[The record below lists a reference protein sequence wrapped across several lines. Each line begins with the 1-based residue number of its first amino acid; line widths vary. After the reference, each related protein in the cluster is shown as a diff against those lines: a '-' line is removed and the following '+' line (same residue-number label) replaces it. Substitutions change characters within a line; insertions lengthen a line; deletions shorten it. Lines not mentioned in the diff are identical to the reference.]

1 MSDQELKTWIPKM
14 GDRLALKQ
22 FCIFCKK
29 QEECVPDKKK
39 GLMDTLRKK
48 LKLKTN
54 KRPKLQNSSPDESEE
69 EILPQLGRK
78 EKLMGNKN
86 ALKAKRKIELGWQH
100 NDGKGYVE
108 VRTKQGGGTRK
119 FSVSK
124 DAVKNDILEEAKARF
139 FPDGLSTKGR
149 IENFDLDIRKN
160 YQGDLIE
167 ENVTVEEY
175 YKLTGFALLRFYMFS
190 TTKEPDG
197 DNVAKS
203 HAEDNQLAINVEE
216 NDLPTEETHDTEEE
230 APKEEPEVQA
240 QAMYIPDQDTN
251 LTCLSDWNATFPDIG
266 SVCSTGDSSVLS
278 EVIISGGDLF
288 SHPEALDDTIPNT
301 VTSVILNRGHVLEQL
316 EDFFMSNDIDIRSTR
331 LHVQMVLPSG
341 ETEVAEDS
349 GGVLR
354 DSLSEYWESFY
365 LRRTIGNRLKVP
377 ALTHAV
383 DGKRWE
389 AVGKIILIG
398 YYYEKYF
405 PNQLSAAFL
414 EYTAKGD
421 IINPDDLLQ
430 DFLQYLPDTDSKTVA
445 SSLEDFDAT
454 DQDDLL
460 DFLDDYGVKTKP
472 NQKNIREIIIDLAHN
487 QIIQK
492 PTYIADHMRP
502 HIMALLPL
510 MDKTFSELNNL
521 LTPSYKSVW
530 ASIKFNGQSD
540 VANILK
546 SYLKELSR
554 DMLQRFLRF
563 CTGK

>member
-22 FCIFCKK
+22 FSKK

-39 GLMDTLRKK
+39 SLMDTLRKK

-175 YKLTGFALLRFYMFS
+175 YKLTGLPLLRFYMFS

-197 DNVAKS
+197 DIVAKS

-230 APKEEPEVQA
+230 APEEEPEVQA

-251 LTCLSDWNATFPDIG
+251 LTSLSDWNATFPCIG

-316 EDFFMSNDIDIRSTR
+316 EDFFMSNDFDMRSTR

-354 DSLSEYWESFY
+354 DCLSEYWESFY

-389 AVGKIILIG
+389 SVGKIILIG

-421 IINPDDLLQ
+421 IINPDDLLKE
-430 DFLQYLPDTDSKTVA
+430 FLQYLPDTDSKTVA
-445 SSLEDFDAT
+445 SSLEDFEAT

-472 NQKNIREIIIDLAHN
+472 NQKNIREIITDLAHN

-492 PTYIADHMRP
+492 PTYIADNMRP
-502 HIMALLPL
+502 YIMALLPL
-510 MDKTFSELNNL
+510 MDKTFSELNSL
-521 LTPSYKSVW
+521 LTPTYKSVW
-530 ASIKFNGQSD
+530 GSIKFNGQSD

-554 DMLQRFLRF
+554 DMLERFLRF